1 MKSSELKSE
10 ANKTKQSKD
19 ILDCKKQRNLVVKL
33 SKDWKFQYFENLETS
48 KSSKPFWNKSK
59 PYFSNKHAHEEFTI
73 ILKKNVKKM

>member
-33 SKDWKFQYFENLETS
+33 SKD
-48 KSSKPFWNKSK
+48 
-59 PYFSNKHAHEEFTI
+59 
-73 ILKKNVKKM
+73 